1 MKMNRAWKIRLGAL
15 CLTGLCLGTG
25 AALAAGDAD
34 DPLVTLSYL
43 NETVLPKLL
52 SQTDEKAKVRQTELA
67 NQLSQVMAQGGGG
80 ASASYTVV
88 TLNPGQRMDLDIGC
102 EVLLRVGSATAGAAV
117 DPALVDVSAGG
128 RAVQRRRAGAQP
140 PVSGHYVRPLSGGRQ
155 QHGEGAGPGRLPRF
169 ISEQEKRP
177 AGTDFSV
184 SAGLFGWIHR

>member
-1 MKMNRAWKIRLGAL
+1 MKKYRRIVPAAL
-15 CLTGLCLGTG
+15 ALALLCTG
-25 AALAAGDAD
+25 AALAANGDKS

-128 RAVQRRRAGAQP
+128 EL
-140 PVSGHYVRPLSGGRQ
+140 YSGGALVRN
-155 QHGEGAGPGRLPRF
+155 HLYLATMSDHYLVAGNSTVKVLARGGYR
-169 ISEQEKRP
+169 
-177 AGTDFSV
+177 V
-184 SAGLFGWIHR
+184 S

>member
-128 RAVQRRRAGAQP
+128 ELYSGGAL
-140 PVSGHYVRPLSGGRQ
+140 VRNHLYLATMSDHYVLARGGYR
-155 QHGEGAGPGRLPRF
+155 
-169 ISEQEKRP
+169 
-177 AGTDFSV
+177 V
-184 SAGLFGWIHR
+184 S

>member
-102 EVLLRVGSATAGAAV
+102 EVLLGWAA
-117 DPALVDVSAGG
+117 L
-128 RAVQRRRAGAQP
+128 
-140 PVSGHYVRPLSGGRQ
+140 RQ
-155 QHGEGAGPGRLPRF
+155 GQ
-169 ISEQEKRP
+169 Q
-177 AGTDFSV
+177 
-184 SAGLFGWIHR
+184 

>member
-52 SQTDEKAKVRQTELA
+52 SQTEEKAKVRQTELA
-67 NQLSQVMAQGGGG
+67 NQLSQVMAQGGGN

-88 TLNPGQRMDLDIGC
+88 TLSPGQRMDLDIGC
-102 EVLLRVGSATAGAAV
+102 EVLLRVGSATAGRCG
-117 DPALVDVSAGG
+117 PALVDVSAGG
-128 RAVQRRRAGAQP
+128 EL
-140 PVSGHYVRPLSGGRQ
+140 YSGG
-155 QHGEGAGPGRLPRF
+155 AWCATTCIWPLCPTT
-169 ISEQEKRP
+169 IWWP
-177 AGTDFSV
+177 AT
-184 SAGLFGWIHR
+184 AR

>member
-88 TLNPGQRMDLDIGC
+88 IGC

-128 RAVQRRRAGAQP
+128 EL
-140 PVSGHYVRPLSGGRQ
+140 YSGGALVRN
-155 QHGEGAGPGRLPRF
+155 HLYLATMSDHYLVAGNSTVKVLARGGYR
-169 ISEQEKRP
+169 
-177 AGTDFSV
+177 V
-184 SAGLFGWIHR
+184 S

>member
-80 ASASYTVV
+80 ELYS
-88 TLNPGQRMDLDIGC
+88 GG
-102 EVLLRVGSATAGAAV
+102 
-117 DPALVDVSAGG
+117 ALVRNHLYLATMSDHYLVAGNSTVKVLARGGYRVS
-128 RAVQRRRAGAQP
+128 
-140 PVSGHYVRPLSGGRQ
+140 
-155 QHGEGAGPGRLPRF
+155 
-169 ISEQEKRP
+169 
-177 AGTDFSV
+177 
-184 SAGLFGWIHR
+184 

>member
-52 SQTDEKAKVRQTELA
+52 SQ
-67 NQLSQVMAQGGGG
+67 VMAQGGGN

-88 TLNPGQRMDLDIGC
+88 TLSPGQRMDLDIGC

-128 RAVQRRRAGAQP
+128 EL
-140 PVSGHYVRPLSGGRQ
+140 YSGGALVRN
-155 QHGEGAGPGRLPRF
+155 HLYLATMSDHYLVAGNSTVKVLARGGYR
-169 ISEQEKRP
+169 
-177 AGTDFSV
+177 V
-184 SAGLFGWIHR
+184 S

>member
-80 ASASYTVV
+80 ASACGVW
-88 TLNPGQRMDLDIGC
+88 
-102 EVLLRVGSATAGAAV
+102 
-117 DPALVDVSAGG
+117 
-128 RAVQRRRAGAQP
+128 
-140 PVSGHYVRPLSGGRQ
+140 LSM
-155 QHGEGAGPGRLPRF
+155 
-169 ISEQEKRP
+169 
-177 AGTDFSV
+177 
-184 SAGLFGWIHR
+184 

>member
-128 RAVQRRRAGAQP
+128 ELVRNHLYLATMSDHYLVAGNSTVKVLARGGYR
-140 PVSGHYVRPLSGGRQ
+140 VS
-155 QHGEGAGPGRLPRF
+155 
-169 ISEQEKRP
+169 
-177 AGTDFSV
+177 
-184 SAGLFGWIHR
+184 

>member
-52 SQTDEKAKVRQTELA
+52 SQTELA

-128 RAVQRRRAGAQP
+128 EL
-140 PVSGHYVRPLSGGRQ
+140 YSGGALVRN
-155 QHGEGAGPGRLPRF
+155 HLYLATMSDHYLVAGNSTVKVLARGGYR
-169 ISEQEKRP
+169 
-177 AGTDFSV
+177 V
-184 SAGLFGWIHR
+184 S